1 MEHFRKVSWKAGD
14 FHNSHLEEHLGRVLG
29 ILGAKATWLLWKETI
44 RPGSSFRVLWRLWMP
59 VHQGRLMNLFKLKQE
74 RLWQIFTPMAV
85 KKKKKDIMNVLP
97 LPERTGPER
106 EWKRETGGT
115 TLHTEYKLVFSRALT
130 RIQCL
135 VVWSNTSQDMAVKIF
150 LQRWLTF
157 KSIDFEKSRFLFTT
171 WMGLIQS
178 VEGLKNKDGFPEE
191 KAILSPYCKAESSSA
206 DFRFKTAAST
216 SFLNLWLPYRF
227 QACEPLQPRELFP

>member
-1 MEHFRKVSWKAGD
+1 MKERKKKVQKTYFLIDSNKGFWLFCPIISKYFWKIK
-14 FHNSHLEEHLGRVLG
+14 FWTRKRTQTLLEALKKNKFLALKVFLFLLFLNAIFYFVL
-29 ILGAKATWLLWKETI
+29 LLFI
-44 RPGSSFRVLWRLWMP
+44 S
-59 VHQGRLMNLFKLKQE
+59 
-74 RLWQIFTPMAV
+74 I